1 MRVMKYILPREV
13 KGYSTDALLL
23 YDKWTLLTL
32 IFQQGTQQREVTQW
46 TG

>member
-32 IFQQGTQQREVTQW
+32 IFFSKGPNNGR
-46 TG
+46 